1 MYIRDRWVADPP
13 IGLGRYPTMSRTI
26 KPSTVGEE
34 RSHPERS
41 RLCCKAWMIWR
52 ARSQAGW
59 IERDDSRVRL
69 FREEADV
76 LLKELKRLQPQ
87 SDGVLGNVEASK
99 RMRFYVPHIVA
110 QL

>member
-1 MYIRDRWVADPP
+1 
-13 IGLGRYPTMSRTI
+13 MSRTI
-26 KPSTVGEE
+26 TPSTVGEE

-59 IERDDSRVRL
+59 IERDDFRVRL

-87 SDGVLGNVEASK
+87 SDCMLGNVDASYW
-99 RMRFYVPHIVA
+99 MRFYVPDVVA
-110 QL
+110 QI